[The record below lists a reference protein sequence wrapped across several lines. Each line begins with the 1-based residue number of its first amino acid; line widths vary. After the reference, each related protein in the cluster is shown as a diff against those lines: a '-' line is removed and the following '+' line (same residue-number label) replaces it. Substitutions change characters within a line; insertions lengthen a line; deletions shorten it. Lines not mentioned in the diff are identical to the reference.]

1 LSDDYLNRDYV
12 AQQPKP
18 EYYDKL
24 EPDDK
29 RDMDPNH
36 ESIFEHERDAAW
48 LKATWEEYVKPKY
61 KTALNKWNK
70 LTGGGEGTP
79 NCFVNFCDGHRWL
92 VWVFCMDLEANFL
105 LASSAGG
112 RMPCH
117 LQVEAGFE
125 REMSLSSLSGN
136 NETAIDAT
144 LVSMEDELNRA
155 KHTRQKMDDAVD
167 VVVKLIKQKK
177 EAKENEVK
185 EEDIDKVYRYSN
197 MMTNEKHLDSMSPD
211 TKRVYTDTLRRKRK
225 IVVDK
230 MKIEEDYGD
239 DKDED

>member
-1 LSDDYLNRDYV
+1 MSDDYLNRDYV

-92 VWVFCMDLEANFL
+92 VWIFCMDLEANFL

-144 LVSMEDELNRA
+144 LVSMEDELIRA

-185 EEDIDKVYRYSN
+185 EEDIDKVYRY
-197 MMTNEKHLDSMSPD
+197 
-211 TKRVYTDTLRRKRK
+211 
-225 IVVDK
+225 
-230 MKIEEDYGD
+230 
-239 DKDED
+239 